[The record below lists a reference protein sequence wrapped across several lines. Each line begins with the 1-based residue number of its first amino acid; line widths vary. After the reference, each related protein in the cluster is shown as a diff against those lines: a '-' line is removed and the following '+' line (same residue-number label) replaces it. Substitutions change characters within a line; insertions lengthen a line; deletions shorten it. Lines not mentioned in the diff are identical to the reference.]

1 MNDIHIGELIRK
13 EMRRQGK
20 TNAWLAEQI
29 GVTPRTANKI
39 YSKKDIDTAQLLHI
53 SKALQHD
60 FFGYYSILIP
70 KFKSLSLRQKSPHTI
85 RCEDFFRFV

>member
-39 YSKKDIDTAQLLHI
+39 FSKKDIDTAQLLHI

-60 FFGYYSILIP
+60 FFGYYSILIND
-70 KFKSLSLRQKSPHTI
+70 QYSPSWTI
-85 RCEDFFRFV
+85 AQSGR

>member
-39 YSKKDIDTAQLLHI
+39 FSKKDIDTAQLLHI

-60 FFGYYSILIP
+60 FFGYYSKLINY
-70 KFKSLSLRQKSPHTI
+70 
-85 RCEDFFRFV
+85 